1 MHGAGKMKV
10 EKPLVILDAGFA
22 SKAQQRFL
30 KDAAGLRD
38 ERIAKGRLKD
48 ATKIERAI
56 SFAGLGARELLLPGW
71 KETRNSPERTRRD
84 GQWSQ
89 KARLCRGTHG
99 VRFSMARVAVAVYRR
114 AMPRERDPDE
124 PKIYF
129 LPNLMT
135 ACNLACGFF
144 AVLMI
149 FKGLSVVE
157 QSPVASSKEHF
168 EIVSR
173 YYEYAILLIFGSCIF
188 DLLDGR
194 LARLGGKESPFG
206 REFDSLADIISFGMA
221 PAMLLSRAVLFPLGN
236 IGWGIALIYLVC
248 GALRLAKFNCLAALP
263 RREGDTHDFR
273 GLPIPMAAGF
283 IASLTFLLND
293 FYQGDRELGAWKFVL
308 AGAMLLLSWL
318 MVSDIR
324 YPSFKKVGWKTRG
337 TLGAIVIG
345 VVLIFMTIQ
354 FRYVMPVVLF
364 SAYLVYGLC
373 RPYVSQRLRR
383 EIEIEDEDDPEDDP
397 ANAPPPH
404 E

>member
-1 MHGAGKMKV
+1 
-10 EKPLVILDAGFA
+10 
-22 SKAQQRFL
+22 
-30 KDAAGLRD
+30 
-38 ERIAKGRLKD
+38 
-48 ATKIERAI
+48 
-56 SFAGLGARELLLPGW
+56 
-71 KETRNSPERTRRD
+71 
-84 GQWSQ
+84 
-89 KARLCRGTHG
+89 
-99 VRFSMARVAVAVYRR
+99 
-114 AMPRERDPDE
+114 MPRVRDPDE

-149 FKGLSVVE
+149 FKGLLVVE
-157 QSPVASSKEHF
+157 SQISVAGKLSSREYF
-168 EIVSR
+168 ETVSK
-173 YYEYAILLIFGSCIF
+173 YYEYAIYLIFGSCIF

-194 LARLGGKESPFG
+194 LARLGGQESPFG

-236 IGWGIALIYLVC
+236 IGWGIALIFLVC

-263 RREGDTHDFR
+263 KREGDTQDFR

-293 FYQGDRELGAWKFVL
+293 FYQGDRELGVWKFVL
-308 AGAMLLLSWL
+308 AGAMLGLSWL
-318 MVSDIR
+318 MVSDVR

-337 TLGAIVIG
+337 TLGAIVLA
-345 VVLIFMTIQ
+345 VVLIFLTIQ

-364 SAYLVYGLC
+364 SAYLIYGLV
-373 RPYVSQRLRR
+373 RPFVSQRLRR
-383 EIEIEDEDDPEDDP
+383 EIEIEQEPEPEDEP
-397 ANAPPPH
+397 PIAPHH